1 MLLQREESARWL
13 VSVRYGMFGL
23 KGWGERLFRGRLSGR
38 PQPPPRVPEGRR
50 IYAVGDI
57 HGQDRIL
64 DGLLER
70 IGAESQDAR
79 AAGLQTEIV
88 FLGDYVDR
96 GEGSRAVVERLSG
109 RVLDEVR
116 CHFLMGNH
124 EAVLLD
130 FLKDPVASAD
140 WLDYGGVE
148 TLASYGVRASLGIR
162 ERARCENLRDRF
174 VDSLPDH
181 HRRFLEALETMV
193 VIGDYVFVHAG
204 IRPGRKLDR
213 QKPSDLLWIREPF
226 LSDTRPHEKIVVHG
240 HTMVDEPEMRPNR
253 IGIDTGAYVTGLLTA
268 LVLEEDRQCLIQA
281 RA

>member
-1 MLLQREESARWL
+1 ML
-13 VSVRYGMFGL
+13 GL
-23 KGWGERLFRGRLSGR
+23 KGLGERLFGARSSARSTI
-38 PQPPPRVPEGRR
+38 PPRVPAGRR
-50 IYAVGDI
+50 VYAIGDI
-57 HGQDRIL
+57 HGQNRIL
-64 DGLLER
+64 DDLLDR
-70 IGAESQDAR
+70 IGTDAADAR
-79 AAGLQTEIV
+79 AAGLQSEIV

-96 GEGSRAVVERLSG
+96 GEGSRAVIERLSG
-109 RVLDEVR
+109 TVLDDVR
-116 CHFLMGNH
+116 CRFLMGNH

-174 VDSLPDH
+174 AEALPDH
-181 HRRFLEALETMV
+181 HRRFLETLETMV

-204 IRPGRKLDR
+204 IRPGRKLER
-213 QKPSDLLWIREPF
+213 QTASDLLWMREPF